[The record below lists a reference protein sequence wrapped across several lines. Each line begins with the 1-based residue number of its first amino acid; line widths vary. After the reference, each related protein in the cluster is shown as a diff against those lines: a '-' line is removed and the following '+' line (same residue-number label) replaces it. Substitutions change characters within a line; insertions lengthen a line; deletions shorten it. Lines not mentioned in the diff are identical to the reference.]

1 MMVSLLSSS
10 SNWPRNSP
18 HGSEQQ
24 VDYRVRVHVEHACNE
39 GVQALAIELRSGVTG
54 SKGRHEDVS
63 AGEFSHVLLDG
74 VVHVDHLVAHGEDAV
89 VVAFAVQ
96 EDPEES
102 LLGGGHMRL
111 VRVFSPTF
119 HQKLLAISLSNVR
132 RSSLRWIWEG
142 SSATP
147 STLKSSSR
155 YWIWRAGSRS
165 TSGGGQPLASRFTL
179 IHLLM

>member
-24 VDYRVRVHVEHACNE
+24 VDYPVRVHVEHACNE
-39 GVQALAIELRSGVTG
+39 GVQALAKELRSGVTG

-119 HQKLLAISLSNVR
+119 T
-132 RSSLRWIWEG
+132 RSYS
-142 SSATP
+142 P
-147 STLKSSSR
+147 SVCPTSVGPR
-155 YWIWRAGSRS
+155 CAGSGKGRA
-165 TSGGGQPLASRFTL
+165 PHPRR
-179 IHLLM
+179 